1 MHFDLE
7 ALFQALA
14 QSAAPAAITALWQGI
29 ALAAG
34 LAFCLKLTPR
44 VSAAHRFAF
53 WVLTFAVVV
62 CLPFFPDIARFLN
75 TAGSS
80 AIPSPIANPSSSPM
94 FELDPRWSLAIA
106 AFWIV
111 ASMLGAA
118 DLLIHSFRLRKL
130 WKSSNPVDADID
142 LALNSRAASGRAFTV
157 CTTQDLDRPSV
168 IGFFAPRILIP
179 DWLFAHLTSGEL
191 DQIVLHE
198 AEHLRRRDDWTNLA
212 QKLCLVLFPLNLA
225 LWFIERRLC
234 KEREMACDEGVI
246 RITNAPRTYA
256 ACLTSVA
263 ERGADHRGPHGL
275 LSARGVDRRT
285 QALSLGAWQRRPELI
300 DRVHSILRSKQQLHP
315 AALRLLLGVVS
326 CSLFAAS
333 FEFARCP
340 QLVAFVPASSFAAT
354 LPRAAKE
361 PDALSARRLIASTS
375 PAYQFAES
383 EHRVYAV
390 QARAQAPSTQP
401 SAVHV
406 NRAPIERKPARS
418 DTTLR
423 TSATTPNAPRAQLLS
438 AKSPAPKAGT
448 AETQQV
454 VVFTAWEQVETY
466 TPNTHATADYDTQQP
481 EAASAIE
488 QPGEASAQR
497 TDTNAQP
504 QPHVT
509 RRITVTQLI
518 FRVLPAS
525 SKSTQPAEVSD
536 GNGWFVFQL

>member
-1 MHFDLE
+1 MHFDPV

-29 ALAAG
+29 AVVAG
-34 LAFCLKLTPR
+34 LALCLKLAPR
-44 VSAAHRFAF
+44 VSASHRFAL
-53 WVLTFAVVV
+53 WTLTFAVVV

-80 AIPSPIANPSSSPM
+80 PVPSPIANRASSPIL
-94 FELDPRWSLAIA
+94 ELDLRWSLAICA
-106 AFWIV
+106 LWIA
-111 ASMLGAA
+111 ASMLRAA

-130 WKSSNPVDADID
+130 WKSSEPVDADLD
-142 LALNSRAASGRAFTV
+142 LALNSRVASDRAFTV

-179 DWLFAHLTSGEL
+179 DWLFVRLTSGEL

-198 AEHLRRRDDWTNLA
+198 TEHLRRRDDWTNLA

-234 KEREMACDEGVI
+234 KEREMACDEGVV

-263 ERGADHRGPHGL
+263 ERGADHRGPHGQ
-275 LSARGVDRRT
+275 LSARGVDRGT
-285 QALSLGAWQRRPELI
+285 EALSLGAWQRRPELV
-300 DRVHSILRSKQQLHP
+300 DRVHSILRSKQRLHP
-315 AALRLLLGVVS
+315 AALHLLIGVVA
-326 CSLFAAS
+326 CGLFAIS

-340 QLVAFVPASSFAAT
+340 QLVAFVPAPSFSAT
-354 LPRAAKE
+354 LPGAAAE
-361 PDALSARRLIASTS
+361 PHAALTRRLSASTS
-375 PAYQFAES
+375 PAYQFARS
-383 EHRVYAV
+383 EQRVYAV
-390 QARAQAPSTQP
+390 QARAQMPSTQP
-401 SAVHV
+401 SPVHV
-406 NRAPIERKPARS
+406 NHAPIEHKLSRPDTALRS
-418 DTTLR
+418 
-423 TSATTPNAPRAQLLS
+423 SATTPNSPRPQLLS
-438 AKSPAPKAGT
+438 ATSPAPKAAA

-466 TPNTHATADYDTQQP
+466 TPNTQTTADYDSEPPAAAAENPGPTRGQETQ
-481 EAASAIE
+481 
-488 QPGEASAQR
+488 R
-497 TDTNAQP
+497 
-504 QPHVT
+504 QPHPLVT
-509 RRITVTQLI
+509 RHITVTQLI